1 MAILKTATVT
11 EAKHALE
18 VGSFVYN
25 CPCSTCGKEC
35 STPTKDIWLRRIRE
49 FGTIE
54 QMYAEYVCR
63 NCRKAKVEP
72 LRSAAPDPVR
82 MQAPDAMRMQTPDP
96 LHHQC
101 VSKPV
106 LHAPPVQ
113 KQQPM
118 PGDAVKGPP
127 GSIGISTWE
136 TNAAGALVYSGTQ
149 WHAVYKKD

>member
-1 MAILKTATVT
+1 MAILKTATVA
-11 EAKHALE
+11 EAKQALE
-18 VGSFVYN
+18 MGSFVYN
-25 CPCSTCGKEC
+25 CPCSICGKEC

-49 FGTIE
+49 FGSIE
-54 QMYAEYVCR
+54 QMYAKYICR

-72 LRSAAPDPVR
+72 MHNAAPDPVR
-82 MQAPDAMRMQTPDP
+82 MRAPDAMRMQTSDP

-106 LHAPPVQ
+106 QHAPPAL

-118 PGDAVKGPP
+118 PGDAVRGPQ

-136 TNAAGALVYSGTQ
+136 TNAAGALVYSGNQ
-149 WHAVYKKD
+149 WHAVDKKD